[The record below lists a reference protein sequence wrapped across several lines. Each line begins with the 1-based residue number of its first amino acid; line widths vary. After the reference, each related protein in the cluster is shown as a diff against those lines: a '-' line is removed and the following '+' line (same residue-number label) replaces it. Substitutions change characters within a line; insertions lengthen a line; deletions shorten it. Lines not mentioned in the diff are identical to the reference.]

1 MPASA
6 GMTGL
11 DDAPLPLESSH
22 QETTMNEKIETGFMA
37 FLAEGKEGIGAV
49 RAVAGDHIIVYVE
62 NGGEFEVAR
71 SAVRRVH
78 DAKVILDAAKLDK
91 ALLAALGHSHD
102 REDPN
107 LVG

>member
-1 MPASA
+1 
-6 GMTGL
+6 
-11 DDAPLPLESSH
+11 
-22 QETTMNEKIETGFMA
+22 MNEPIETGFMV

-49 RAVAGDHIIVYVE
+49 RSTADDHVVIYIE
-62 NGGEFEVAR
+62 NGGEFKVAR

-78 DAKVILDAAKLDK
+78 DDKVILDPAKLDK
-91 ALLAALGHSHD
+91 ALLAALGHTHD